1 MNRKNLF
8 NAILCDFSFGQIY
21 TRIMDQH
28 INWRLDIQEFLS
40 RLMYVRQTAQV
51 GDDVLT
57 GDTKFTFNIQY
68 LTLLRLE
75 R

>member
-8 NAILCDFSFGQIY
+8 NAIFCDFSFGQIN

-28 INWRLDIQEFLS
+28 INWGLDIQEFL
-40 RLMYVRQTAQV
+40 RHLMDVRQTAQV

-57 GDTKFTFNIQY
+57 GDTKFTFNFSLQS
-68 LTLLRLE
+68 L
-75 R
+75 